1 MYEKKEIEKKTY
13 ITINSKDRIKKNK
26 IISELNYVKVENNGL
41 FIENYNNLVV
51 KHKNHGFDVDEKV
64 EIIFKN
70 IIGSYD
76 DNINKYTVG
85 GIPVEYLNYNEDRG
99 KPIFA
104 IDYIYDY
111 DENGNIKIDSFT
123 NKRISNSYRIKI
135 SFDLDQNL
143 IRVGETGGGDKIEV
157 EKIKNFMM
165 GYEDSSY
172 YKIPLPRVF
181 KNIKRIKLVSLEM
194 ENAQYNIR
202 NIVKKE
208 NNNNSDYMLNNNY
221 IYWINKNN
229 LTKLN
234 NKFLIN
240 NEKVNL
246 LLNNK
251 RNNIPANWTNHKKK
265 EILLYEHLSDVYLNK
280 ININLNILK
289 NNFIEYLYE
298 IKNKL
303 INPIVNGALT
313 EDEKT
318 KIKNGY
324 FVKFTYNLD
333 EIVLY
338 LKDRPTSDSNKNNY
352 YIDDFHDTKKLID
365 FVYKYTNFNTLT
377 NTYDNDLNLRITSN
391 ESDILGDIV
400 NIYGYLKNL
409 SLTKQLQYYLLD
421 NTVIKFDHKYFK
433 KKFIN
438 HIILLINEINEY
450 EYNNNDLNQKL
461 VKLQYRLINFLEN
474 LRQILVTPLQD
485 NEKDLVLNGY
495 IVSFTKNGK
504 TYRLFIKN
512 KDSNYVALNN
522 TEDYFLKDLIDFNK
536 FINFVKLYSNYDIN
550 NNNYNVSLNFL
561 SSNTYT
567 NTTSPVDIYGYLR
580 NLSINRTL
588 LFNFNGNNVDYNF
601 IKSEY
606 LDITKKVIEECII
619 SNNNSYSLLVNKP
632 NLNDS
637 NYWVVPNNLKTDIYN
652 ISQIIENSDYMVES
666 PQNYNDLMN
675 LRYLMIENLIR
686 YNLYPIYSVQVD
698 EGNYTIDTLL
708 ENMEEKL
715 NNISRK
721 KYDYFSKTFIE
732 DKLFN
737 NKIAFNSEV
746 NKHNFVI
753 DLDETSNLIKMYQY
767 NIIYSYS
774 SLDLTEANQS
784 GPFVVNEGY
793 PYLFVKHKN
802 HKLHSGNIIKI
813 EGGSNIFNIT
823 SENINKHH
831 YILTHKIYRMY
842 VRLMLPLESGTIV
855 DSIDSSYY
863 LEGNS
868 FIEYSSFESG
878 INKIFRS
885 NEEKKHIG
893 TNTKILSSD
902 YDIAKYELMIG
913 KTSLDVLDKN
923 VIGRVINF
931 SLDDATKNYIID
943 YALLSDINFKTGM
956 IFKTSESNTFYM
968 IVPANWSNDYLPKK
982 KDIINND
989 IEEIKN
995 ITEGYSI
1002 KTNVT
1007 PNKTSLTGI
1016 GGININIKE
1025 PVEFSLLFNKNDTVH
1040 DVIGFENKESGFD
1053 IIHSNTYKT
1062 NNCIIDYSYL
1072 EPTFNDSNYDTK
1084 RYVMIKTIQSHN
1096 YNVGDIIYIN
1106 KHLLNHDLIYK
1117 NNCSSLNINQY
1128 EPFNSYYNNLP
1139 LQYQKIIKNSL
1150 TEEKLNNFKKKGL
1163 VIYYNV
1169 PYSKRQLEDLGN
1181 LGMSIRK
1188 YNKIDYFNYK
1198 EVPYPTIASINTES
1212 YIYINQN
1219 QKTVKKIKDNVK
1231 TTYKTGLRDGYYK
1244 VIGNIPCFNN
1254 SYYSNYFNNSNT
1266 AIIEVPY
1273 TVLSDFDALRK
1284 LNYSEVTQTNSTK
1297 YTENILEGYLN
1308 GGEIITSNIDTNILG
1323 DDKNSYNQ
1331 YKSKLSKKIDNKN
1344 LELFYPVHKT
1354 NYINLNLVNNIYLLN
1369 NSEISELIIYR
1380 NTKYIFDISN
1390 NNLLGKI
1397 FIVSNIK
1404 NTEVQY
1410 NYNNNIKISGVSG
1423 LSSSYIELEIDIYEN
1438 VNELYIVDNN
1448 SKEVVKLIIRDI
1460 QEIKYKVI
1468 ENKNDFI
1475 FENTNTIGR
1484 NMSFEIDFC
1493 KRYIFEFTNSNT
1505 YNNFIICDYNN
1516 FNNKLLNDFIE
1527 YDNINFVIKILIN
1540 NNRYDKELYY
1550 HCRNINNLL
1559 GKFKLGIYNYYDNY
1573 KSLLINTKYID
1584 NKNEKILNNSFKKEI
1599 DLNIINYVTK
1609 KDNYRILINLKEELL
1624 NENINNDLIPH
1635 YNYDFLHENTK
1646 KNQKSIKLKKIYE
1659 TLYIINSSSD
1669 DNTLTLSKE
1678 NHNLQIN
1685 DKVVF
1690 QTSISN
1696 TNILKNSTYYII
1708 FIDSTKTK
1716 IKLGELNDKIL
1727 IKIMSNQTFDSNA
1740 VSLRFY
1746 QNQNYIKS
1754 ELVNKSIK
1762 INYLQSYNKLVDKT
1776 YNQNISVINNDINN
1790 INISNNVYYNFKST
1804 NLSIINSN
1812 SLKSLRWTTPYGTI
1826 RFSLTDNK
1834 IINYINLNYLSNNN
1848 SNDLVNKVH
1857 LYYIENNK
1865 INFIGSINDIKL
1877 SNIINN
1883 SYNKKDYL
1891 IYFESVG
1898 LKNNVYSELLIENLV
1913 IGYNN
1918 NINNIIDNLNDKL
1931 INLKVDNIVNK
1942 YIVPTAHLD
1951 DNMINETYSL
1961 LLNNSKSSIID
1972 INLDTDRSLKYYKI
1986 IQPIANHSITINNQ
2000 VYNSYYEYGKITR
2013 VELYGSNNIDFS
2025 NETEIVEAR
2034 YNDISSNVVSKIE
2047 VTFINKYSFKYYRFK
2062 ILNNFD
2068 YYPYTNTNLLNSNDI
2083 LQYKFNTSISGI
2095 IVGDI
2100 KEINYNNLYIEDINY
2115 INNIKSET
2123 DEYVEVELKYNLLNS
2138 HLKGENVVICDR
2150 KVSDNNFST
2159 QNLIIYGNWYTRIF
2173 YKGYDT
2179 IYNYYKNSK
2188 TFNNRY
2194 VDYSQITTLFEVYGN
2209 SMITVKHNKYIDM
2222 YYINSETNS
2231 KVSLTNTDVNIKK
2244 FNITRRTYK
2253 NDNFY
2258 YTEFTVGIP
2267 YFSNNNSD
2275 TNIYTYII
2283 TDDINNSNTYKNLI
2297 IKDSYLKEGI
2307 PVIQD
2312 YLVSNISISNMNGF
2326 SIPEY
2331 SYDYN
2336 DDKLT
2341 RNISNIFIEP
2351 FKSKNY
2357 ETVTYNN
2364 LDLVYK
2370 SDHKICN
2377 NVNNNLYKNGLPIFG
2392 SYDNNVWN
2400 DDIMNTKSEFYTN
2413 YYCMTLKGKYLGHG
2427 GLINNKLD
2435 NENNVI
2441 NKNIDGY
2448 EVLDI
2453 NYDSSSKKNIL
2464 KLNLQLNTMGIN
2476 IPKNYLGDIEN
2487 IKNPTLK
2494 NNYVIGYG
2502 GNIFQK
2508 KVYKNITNID
2518 NQKYI
2523 YLSIKNLNNILGTN
2537 RTQYFSKILLSTS
2550 PGTHLYDTFIDSE
2563 IIYETDYLDELSE
2576 FEIKFI
2582 DDEGK
2587 LYNFEGSEHSFM
2599 LEIVEETYNLVDEKQ
2614 DLNK

>member
-1 MYEKKEIEKKTY
+1 MFKKKKIEKKTY
-13 ITINSKDRIKKNK
+13 ITINSKDRIKRNK
-26 IISELNYVKVENNGL
+26 IISELNYIKVEDNGL
-41 FIENYNNLVV
+41 IIDNYNNLIV
-51 KHKNHGFDVDEKV
+51 KHKNHGFNVDEKV

-70 IIGSYD
+70 IVGNYD

-85 GIPVEYLNYNEDRG
+85 GIPVEYLNYNEEKG
-99 KPIFA
+99 KPIFV

-111 DENGNIKIDSFT
+111 DDKGNVKIDSFT
-123 NKRISNSYRIKI
+123 NKRISNSYKIKI
-135 SFDLDQNL
+135 NFDIDQNL
-143 IRVGETGGGDKIEV
+143 IRIGESGGGNKIEV
-157 EKIKNFMM
+157 ERIKNFMM

-172 YKIPLPRVF
+172 YKIPLPRIF

-202 NIVKKE
+202 NLVKKE

-221 IYWINKNN
+221 IYWINKND

-234 NKFLIN
+234 NKFLVN

-251 RNNIPANWTNHKKK
+251 SNNIPNNWKNKKKK

-280 ININLNILK
+280 ISTNLNILK
-289 NNFIEYLYE
+289 SDFMEYLYQL
-298 IKNKL
+298 KNIL
-303 INPIVNGALT
+303 INPIVNGVLS
-313 EDEKT
+313 EDD
-318 KIKNGY
+318 KIKINNGY

-338 LKDRPTSDSNKNNY
+338 LKDRVSSDINKNNY
-352 YIDDFHDTKKLID
+352 YIDDFNDIQNLIN

-377 NTYDNDLNLRITSN
+377 NTYDNNLNLRITSN
-391 ESDILGDIV
+391 ESDIQGDIV

-409 SLTKQLQYYLLD
+409 SLTKDLKYYLLN
-421 NTVIKFDHKYFK
+421 NTIIKFDYQYFK
-433 KKFIN
+433 KQFIN
-438 HIILLINEINEY
+438 HIRLLINEINEY

-461 VKLQYRLINFLEN
+461 IKLQYRLLNFLEN
-474 LRQILVTPLQD
+474 LRQILVVGLLD

-495 IVSFTKNGK
+495 IVSFINNNK

-512 KDSNYVALNN
+512 KDSDYVVLNN
-522 TEDYFLKDLIDFNK
+522 VEDYFLEDIVDFNK
-536 FINFVKLYSNYDIN
+536 FINFVKLYSNYDLG
-550 NNNYNVSLNFL
+550 NNNYNISINFL
-561 SSNTYT
+561 SSDNYT
-567 NTTSPVDIYGYLR
+567 NTTNPIDIYGYLR

-588 LFNFNGNNVDYNF
+588 LFNFNGNSVDYNF
-601 IKSEY
+601 IKTEY
-606 LDITKKVIEECII
+606 LDIIKKTIEECII

-632 NLNDS
+632 NLNDT
-637 NYWVVPNNLKTDIYN
+637 NYWVIPNDLRTNIYN
-652 ISQIIENSDYMVES
+652 ISQINGKSDYMVET

-675 LRYLMIENLIR
+675 LRYLMLDNLIK
-686 YNLYPIYSVQVD
+686 YNLYPIYSVQVN

-708 ENMEEKL
+708 ENMVDKL

-732 DKLFN
+732 DKLYN

-753 DLDETSNLIKMYQY
+753 DLDETTNLVKMFQY

-774 SLDLTEANQS
+774 SLDLTEVNQS

-793 PYLFVKHKN
+793 PFLFVKHKN
-802 HKLHSGNIIKI
+802 HKLHTGNIIKI
-813 EGGSNIFNIT
+813 EGGANIFNIT

-842 VRLMLPLESGTIV
+842 VRQMLPLESGTIEDVV
-855 DSIDSSYY
+855 DNNYY
-863 LEGNS
+863 IEGNS

-902 YDIAKYELMIG
+902 YDISKYELMIG
-913 KTSLDVLDKN
+913 KTNLDVLDKN

-931 SLDDATKNYIID
+931 SLDDTTKNYIID
-943 YALLSDINFKTGM
+943 YALLSDINFHTGM
-956 IFKTSESNTFYM
+956 IFKTSETNTFYM
-968 IVPANWSNDYLPKK
+968 IVPSNWSNDYLPKN

-989 IEEIKN
+989 IVEIKN

-1002 KTNVT
+1002 KTSLA
-1007 PNKTSLTGI
+1007 PNKTSLKGI

-1025 PVEFSLLFNKNDTVH
+1025 PVEFSLLFNKNDSIH

-1053 IIHSNTYKT
+1053 ITHSNTYKT
-1062 NNCIIDYSYL
+1062 NSCIIDYSYL
-1072 EPTFNDSNYDTK
+1072 EPTFNDSNYNTK
-1084 RYVMIKTIQSHN
+1084 RYVMIKTIKSHN
-1096 YNVGDIIYIN
+1096 YNVGDIIYIS
-1106 KHLLNHDLIYK
+1106 KHLLNNDLIYK

-1128 EPFNSYYNNLP
+1128 EPFCSYYNNLP

-1150 TEEKLNNFKKKGL
+1150 TSDKLNEYKNKGL
-1163 VIYYNV
+1163 VVYYNV
-1169 PYSKRQLEDLGN
+1169 PYNKRQLEDLGN

-1198 EVPYPTIASINTES
+1198 EVPYPTIANINSGS

-1219 QKTVKKIKDNVK
+1219 QKTIKKIKDNVK

-1244 VIGNIPCFNN
+1244 VLGNIPCFNN

-1273 TVLSDFDALRK
+1273 TILSDFDALRK
-1284 LNYSEVTQTNSTK
+1284 LNYSEVTQTNNTK

-1308 GGEIITSNIDTNILG
+1308 GGEIITSNIDTNIVG
-1323 DDKNSYNQ
+1323 DDKNSYNV
-1331 YKSKLSKKIDNKN
+1331 YKSKLVNIVDNKN
-1344 LELFYPVHKT
+1344 LELFYPINKT
-1354 NYINLNLVNNIYLLN
+1354 NYININFINNIYLLN
-1369 NSEISELIIYR
+1369 NSEINELIIYR
-1380 NTKYIFDISN
+1380 NIKYIFDISN
-1390 NNLLGKI
+1390 NNLLNKT

-1410 NYNNNIKISGVSG
+1410 NYNNNVKINGISGLLNSF
-1423 LSSSYIELEIDIYEN
+1423 IELEIDIYEN
-1438 VNELYIVDNN
+1438 VNELYIIDNN
-1448 SKEVVKLIIRDI
+1448 SKQIVKLIIKDI
-1460 QEIKYKVI
+1460 EEIKYKVV

-1484 NMSFEIDFC
+1484 NISFEIDFC
-1493 KRYIFEFTNSNT
+1493 KKYIFEFTSENT
-1505 YNNFIICDYNN
+1505 YNNFIICNYNN
-1516 FNNKLLNDFIE
+1516 FNNKVDSNFIE
-1527 YDNINFVIKILIN
+1527 YDNINFIIKILIN
-1540 NNRYDKELYY
+1540 SNDYDKQLYY
-1550 HCRNINNLL
+1550 HCKNINNLL

-1573 KSLLINTKYID
+1573 KSILINSKYID
-1584 NKNEKILNNSFKKEI
+1584 NIYEKILNNSSKKEI
-1599 DLNIINYVTK
+1599 DLNIINYVSRL
-1609 KDNYRILINLKEELL
+1609 DNYKILINLKHELL
-1624 NENINNDLIPH
+1624 NKTINNDIIPH
-1635 YNYDFLHENTK
+1635 YNYDFLYENTK
-1646 KNQKSIKLKKIYE
+1646 KNQKFIKFKKIYE
-1659 TLYIINSSSD
+1659 VLNIISSST
-1669 DNTLTLSKE
+1669 DNTLTLSQP
-1678 NHNLQIN
+1678 NQNLQIN
-1685 DKVVF
+1685 DKIIF
-1690 QTSISN
+1690 QNSISN
-1696 TNILKNSTYYII
+1696 TSILKDSTYYII
-1708 FIDSTKTK
+1708 FIDNTKTK
-1716 IKLGELNDKIL
+1716 IKLGEITNKLLVKIL
-1727 IKIMSNQTFDSNA
+1727 INQNFDLNS
-1740 VSLRFY
+1740 VLVRFY
-1746 QNQNYIKS
+1746 QNQDYIKS
-1754 ELVNKSIK
+1754 ELINKSIK
-1762 INYLQSYNKLVDKT
+1762 INYLQSYNKLVEKT

-1812 SLKSLRWTTPYGTI
+1812 NFNNLRWTTPYGTI
-1826 RFSLTDNK
+1826 RFSLNENT
-1834 IINYINLNYLSNNN
+1834 IINYINLGYLSNND
-1848 SNDLVNKVH
+1848 SNDYVNKVH
-1857 LYYIENNK
+1857 LYYIENDK

-1883 SYNKKDYL
+1883 SYSKKHYL
-1891 IYFESVG
+1891 LYFESLG

-1918 NINNIIDNLNDKL
+1918 NINNIVDNLNSKI
-1931 INLKVDNIVNK
+1931 INIKVDNIVNK

-1972 INLDTDRSLKYYKI
+1972 INLDSERSLKYYKI
-1986 IQPIANHSITINNQ
+1986 IQPISNHSITINNQ
-2000 VYNSYYEYGKITR
+2000 AYNNYYEYGKITR

-2025 NETEIVEAR
+2025 NETEIEEAR
-2034 YNDISSNVVSKIE
+2034 YNDITSNVISQIE
-2047 VTFINKYSFKYYRFK
+2047 ITFINKYSFKYYRFK

-2068 YYPYTNTNLLNSNDI
+2068 YYPYSTTNLLNTNDI

-2100 KEINYNNLYIEDINY
+2100 KEIDYSNLYIEDINY
-2115 INNIKSET
+2115 INDVKSET
-2123 DEYVEVELKYNLLNS
+2123 DEYIELELKYNLLNS
-2138 HLKGENVVICDR
+2138 HLKGENIVISDT
-2150 KVSDNNFST
+2150 KVSNNNFST

-2179 IYNYYKNSK
+2179 IYNFYKNSR
-2188 TFNNRY
+2188 TFNNKY
-2194 VDYSQITTLFEVYGN
+2194 INYNEITTLFQIYGN
-2209 SMITVKHNKYIDM
+2209 SKYTIKHDKYIDM
-2222 YYINSETNS
+2222 YVLNSETNTKS
-2231 KVSLTNTDVNIKK
+2231 SITNSDINIKK
-2244 FNITRRTYK
+2244 YNITRRIYK
-2253 NDNFY
+2253 SDTFY
-2258 YTEFTVGIP
+2258 YTEFIIGIP
-2267 YFSNNNSD
+2267 YFSNNNTD
-2275 TNIYTYII
+2275 TNIYTFII
-2283 TDDINNSNTYKNLI
+2283 TDNINDSNTYKNLL
-2297 IKDSYLKEGI
+2297 IKDSYMKEGI
-2307 PVIQD
+2307 PILQD
-2312 YLVSNISISNMNGF
+2312 YLVSNISITDMNGY

-2331 SYDYN
+2331 SYNYN
-2336 DDKLT
+2336 NETLT
-2341 RNISNIFIEP
+2341 RMTSNVFVEP
-2351 FKSKNY
+2351 FKNNNY
-2357 ETVTYNN
+2357 ETFTYNN

-2377 NVNNNLYKNGLPIFG
+2377 NINNNLYKNGLPIYG
-2392 SYDNNVWN
+2392 YYDNNTWN
-2400 DDIMNTKSEFYTN
+2400 DNIMNTKSEFYTN
-2413 YYCMTLKGKYLGHG
+2413 YYCITLKGKYLGHT

-2435 NENNVI
+2435 NENNII

-2448 EVLDI
+2448 EILDI
-2453 NYDSSSKKNIL
+2453 NYDRNSKKNII
-2464 KLNLQLNTMGIN
+2464 KINLQLNSMGIN
-2476 IPKNYLGDIEN
+2476 IPRNYLGDLEN

-2494 NNYVIGYG
+2494 NNYIIGYG
-2502 GNIFQK
+2502 GDIFQK
-2508 KVYKNITNID
+2508 KVFKNITSID

-2550 PGTHLYDTFIDSE
+2550 PGTHLYDTFINSE

-2599 LEIVEETYNLVDEKQ
+2599 LEIVEETYSLIDDTIIDQ
-2614 DLNK
+2614 

>member
-1 MYEKKEIEKKTY
+1 MLKKNEIEKKTY

-26 IISELNYVKVENNGL
+26 IISEINYVKVENNGL
-41 FIENYNNLVV
+41 IIESYNNLIV
-51 KHKNHGFDVDEKV
+51 KHKNHGFNVDEKV

-70 IIGSYD
+70 IIGNYD
-76 DNINKYTVG
+76 NNINKYTVG
-85 GIPVEYLNYNEDRG
+85 GIPVEYLNYDPERG
-99 KPIFA
+99 KPIFSVEF
-104 IDYIYDY
+104 IYDY

-123 NKRISNSYRIKI
+123 NKRISNSYKI
-135 SFDLDQNL
+135 TTNFDIDRNL
-143 IRVGETGGGDKIEV
+143 IRVGENGGGDRIEV
-157 EKIKNFMM
+157 EKIKNFIM

-181 KNIKRIKLVSLEM
+181 KNIKSIKLVSLEM

-221 IYWINKNN
+221 IYWMNKND

-240 NEKVNL
+240 NEKVSL

-251 RNNIPANWTNHKKK
+251 SKNIPSNWKNEKKK

-280 ININLNILK
+280 ISINLNILK

-298 IKNKL
+298 LKNKIISP
-303 INPIVNGALT
+303 INIGLLT

-338 LKDRPTSDSNKNNY
+338 LKDRVSSDSNKNNY
-352 YIDDFHDTKKLID
+352 YINDFNDTKVLIN
-365 FVYKYTNFNTLT
+365 FIYKYTNFNTLT
-377 NTYDNDLNLRITSN
+377 NTYDNDLNLRITNN
-391 ESDILGDIV
+391 ESDIQGDIV

-409 SLTKQLQYYLLD
+409 SLTKDLKYYLLD
-421 NTVIKFDHKYFK
+421 NTIIKFDYQYFK
-433 KKFIN
+433 KQFIN
-438 HIILLINEINEY
+438 HIRLLINEINEY
-450 EYNNNDLNQKL
+450 EYNNNDLNKKL
-461 VKLQYRLINFLEN
+461 IKLQYRLLNFLEN
-474 LRQILVTPLQD
+474 LRQILVIPLQD

-495 IVSFTKNGK
+495 IVSFIKNGK

-512 KDSNYVALNN
+512 KDSNYVNLNN
-522 TEDYFLKDLIDFNK
+522 IEDYFLEDIVDFNK
-536 FINFVKLYSNYDIN
+536 FINFVKLYSNYDVN
-550 NNNYNVSLNFL
+550 NNNYNVSINFL
-561 SSNTYT
+561 NNNSYT
-567 NTTSPVDIYGYLR
+567 NTTSPIDIYGYLM

-588 LFNFNGNNVDYNF
+588 IFKFNGNDVDYNF
-601 IKSEY
+601 IKNEY
-606 LDITKKVIEECII
+606 LDIIKKTIEECII

-632 NLNDS
+632 NLNDT
-637 NYWVVPNNLKTDIYN
+637 NYWIVPNNLRTDIYN
-652 ISQIIENSDYMVES
+652 ISQVSENSDYMVET

-675 LRYLMIENLIR
+675 LRYLMVKNLVK
-686 YNLYPIYSVQVD
+686 YNLYPIYSVQVS

-732 DKLFN
+732 DKLYN
-737 NKIAFNSEV
+737 NKISFNSEV

-753 DLDETSNLIKMYQY
+753 DLDENSNLVKMFQY

-774 SLDLTEANQS
+774 SLDLTEINQS

-793 PYLFVKHKN
+793 PFLFVKHKN
-802 HKLHSGNIIKI
+802 HKLHTGNIIKI
-813 EGGSNIFNIT
+813 EGGANIFNVT

-831 YILTHKIYRMY
+831 YIITHKIYRMY
-842 VRLMLPLESGTIV
+842 VRQMLPLESGTIV
-855 DSIDSSYY
+855 DSIDNSYY

-893 TNTKILSSD
+893 TNTKRLSSD
-902 YDIAKYELMIG
+902 YDISKYELMIG
-913 KTSLDVLDKN
+913 KTNMDVLDKN

-931 SLDDATKNYIID
+931 SLDDTTKNYIVD

-956 IFKTSESNTFYM
+956 IFKTSETNTFYM
-968 IVPANWSNDYLPKK
+968 IVPSNWNNDFLPKQ

-989 IEEIKN
+989 IVEIKN

-1025 PVEFSLLFNKNDTVH
+1025 PVEFSLLFNKNNTVH

-1062 NNCIIDYSYL
+1062 NSCIIDYSYL

-1084 RYVMIKTIQSHN
+1084 RYVMIKTIKSHN

-1128 EPFNSYYNNLP
+1128 EPFCSYYNNLP

-1150 TEEKLNNFKKKGL
+1150 TENKLNEFKRKGL

-1169 PYSKRQLEDLGN
+1169 PYNKRQLEDLGN

-1198 EVPYPTIASINTES
+1198 EVPYPTIANINKDN

-1244 VIGNIPCFNN
+1244 VLGNIPCFNN

-1266 AIIEVPY
+1266 TIIEVPY
-1273 TVLSDFDALRK
+1273 TVLDDYDALRK
-1284 LNYSEVTQTNSTK
+1284 LNYSEVTQTSSTK

-1308 GGEIITSNIDTNILG
+1308 GGEIITSNIDTSILG
-1323 DDKNSYNQ
+1323 NNNNSYNL
-1331 YKSKLSKKIDNKN
+1331 YKSKLVKKVDNQN
-1344 LELFYPVHKT
+1344 LEIFYPLEKT
-1354 NYINLNLVNNIYLLN
+1354 NYINIDLINNIYLLN
-1369 NSEISELIIYR
+1369 NTEINELVIYR

-1390 NNLLGKI
+1390 NNLLNKI
-1397 FIVSNIK
+1397 FIISNIK

-1410 NYNNNIKISGVSG
+1410 NYNNNVKINGISG
-1423 LSSSYIELEIDIYEN
+1423 LSNSFIELEIDIYEN
-1438 VNELYIVDNN
+1438 VNELYLIDNN
-1448 SKEVVKLIIRDI
+1448 SILIAKLIIKDI
-1460 QEIKYKVI
+1460 EEVKYKVI
-1468 ENKNDFI
+1468 QNKNDFV
-1475 FENTNTIGR
+1475 FENINTIGR
-1484 NMSFEIDFC
+1484 NLSFEIDFC
-1493 KRYIFEFTNSNT
+1493 KKYIFEFNDSNS
-1505 YNNFIICDYNN
+1505 YNNFIICDFNN
-1516 FNNKLLNDFIE
+1516 FNNRIINNFIE
-1527 YDNINFVIKILIN
+1527 YDNINFVIKILVN
-1540 NNRYDKELYY
+1540 NNNYSKAFYY
-1550 HCRNINNLL
+1550 HSKNINKLL
-1559 GKFKLGIYNYYDNY
+1559 GKFKLGIYNYFDNF
-1573 KSLLINTKYID
+1573 KSILINSKYID
-1584 NKNEKILNNSFKKEI
+1584 NVNEKILNNSSKKNI
-1599 DLNIINYVTK
+1599 DLNIINYIK
-1609 KDNYRILINLKEELL
+1609 KLDNYKILLNLKDEVL
-1624 NENINNDLIPH
+1624 NKNINDYIIPH
-1635 YNYDFLHENTK
+1635 YSYDFLYENIK
-1646 KNQKSIKLKKIYE
+1646 KNQKSIKLKKIYQ
-1659 TLYIINSSSD
+1659 TLSIISCNSA
-1669 DNTLTLSKE
+1669 DNTITLSSANKS
-1678 NHNLQIN
+1678 LQIN
-1685 DKVVF
+1685 DKIIF
-1690 QTSISN
+1690 KNSISN
-1696 TNILKNSTYYII
+1696 TNILKNSIYYII
-1708 FIDSTKTK
+1708 FIDNTKTK
-1716 IKLGELNDKIL
+1716 LKLGDISTKNIINIQTNQNFDLNSIL
-1727 IKIMSNQTFDSNA
+1727 A
-1740 VSLRFY
+1740 RFY
-1746 QNQNYIKS
+1746 ENQDFIKS

-1762 INYLQSYNKLVDKT
+1762 INYLQSYNKLIDKT
-1776 YNQNISVINNDINN
+1776 YNQNISVVNNDINN
-1790 INISNNVYYNFKST
+1790 INISNNAYYNFKSR
-1804 NLSIINSN
+1804 NLSIINKDN
-1812 SLKSLRWTTPYGTI
+1812 LKSLKWSVPYGTI
-1826 RFSLTDNK
+1826 RFSLEENT
-1834 IINYINLNYLSNNN
+1834 IINYINLSYLSNIT
-1848 SNDLVNKVH
+1848 SNDYVNKVY
-1857 LYYIENNK
+1857 LYYLENDK

-1877 SNIINN
+1877 SNVINN

-1891 IYFESVG
+1891 IYFESIG
-1898 LKNNVYSELLIENLV
+1898 LKNNIYSELLIENLV

-1918 NINNIIDNLNDKL
+1918 NINNIIINLNDKL
-1931 INLKVDNIVNK
+1931 INLKVDNIINK
-1942 YIVPTAHLD
+1942 YIVPTPHLD
-1951 DNMINETYSL
+1951 DNTINETYSL

-1972 INLDTDRSLKYYKI
+1972 INLDSERSLKYYKI
-1986 IQPIANHSITINNQ
+1986 IQPISNNSIIINNQ
-2000 VYNSYYEYGKITR
+2000 TYNNYYEYGKITR
-2013 VELYGSNNIDFS
+2013 IELYGSNNIDYS
-2025 NETEIVEAR
+2025 NETEIIEAR
-2034 YNDISSNVVSKIE
+2034 YNDISSNVIPKIE
-2047 VTFINKYSFKYYRFK
+2047 MTFINKYSFKYYRFK

-2068 YYPYTNTNLLNSNDI
+2068 YYPFTNTNLLNTNDI
-2083 LQYKFNTSISGI
+2083 VQYKFNTSISGI

-2100 KEINYNNLYIEDINY
+2100 KEINYENLYIEDINY
-2115 INNIKSET
+2115 INDIKSET
-2123 DEYVEVELKYNLLNS
+2123 DEYIELELKYNLLNS
-2138 HLKGENVVICDR
+2138 HLRGENVVICDT
-2150 KVSDNNFST
+2150 KVSNNNFST

-2179 IYNYYKNSK
+2179 IYDYYKNSK
-2188 TFNNRY
+2188 TFSNKYINY
-2194 VDYSQITTLFEVYGN
+2194 DEILLIFNIYGN
-2209 SMITVKHNKYIDM
+2209 SKYTIKHNKYVDM
-2222 YYINSETNS
+2222 YVINSETNS
-2231 KVSLTNTDVNIKK
+2231 KVSLTNNDINIKK
-2244 FNITRRTYK
+2244 YNITKNTYK
-2253 NDNFY
+2253 SDNFY
-2258 YTEFTVGIP
+2258 YTEFIIGIP
-2267 YFSNNNSD
+2267 YFTNNNLSA
-2275 TNIYTYII
+2275 NIYSYVI
-2283 TDDINNSNTYKNLI
+2283 TDNINDSNSYKSLVIN
-2297 IKDSYLKEGI
+2297 DSHMKEGI
-2307 PVIQD
+2307 PVLQD
-2312 YLVSNISISNMNGF
+2312 YLVSNISITNMNGY
-2326 SIPEY
+2326 SIPECN
-2331 SYDYN
+2331 YDYN
-2336 DDKLT
+2336 IDKL
-2341 RNISNIFIEP
+2341 NKNSNNNFIEP
-2351 FKSKNY
+2351 FKNGNY
-2357 ETVTYNN
+2357 ESFTYNN

-2377 NVNNNLYKNGLPIFG
+2377 NINNNLYKNGLSIFG
-2392 SYDNNVWN
+2392 YYDNNIWN
-2400 DDIMNTKSEFYTN
+2400 DDILNTKSEFYTN
-2413 YYCMTLKGKYLGHG
+2413 YYCITLKGKYLGHS

-2453 NYDSSSKKNIL
+2453 NYDSNSKKNIL

-2476 IPKNYLGDIEN
+2476 IPQNYLGDLES
-2487 IKNPTLK
+2487 IKNPTIK
-2494 NNYVIGYG
+2494 NNYIIGYG
-2502 GNIFQK
+2502 GNIYQK

-2537 RTQYFSKILLSTS
+2537 RTQYFSKILLNNS
-2550 PGTHLYDTFIDSE
+2550 PGTHLYDTFINSE

-2599 LEIVEETYNLVDEKQ
+2599 LEIIEETYNLIDKKEE
-2614 DLNK
+2614 